1 MGTEG
6 AIRRF
11 TLENGLRVVVAED
24 RSAPVV
30 AISVNYDIGL
40 RTEREGRSGFAH
52 LFEHIMFRGSANVPD
67 GDFSR
72 LTSRYGGG
80 GNASTNLDQTNYTT
94 TLPTNALEL
103 GLFVESDRMGWPA
116 LSEEA
121 HRGECE
127 VVKEETRLRF
137 LNKPKT
143 EPIGGW
149 WLDMRALAFDGYPNA
164 HDGTGSFQE
173 IEASSAV
180 ETSEFFESYYTPGNA
195 VLSIVGDPGDAD
207 VEALVEK
214 WFGVIPARPT
224 APIPSVSEPPLTSER
239 RQVLV
244 DRLTPSPML
253 AVGWRTPDP
262 VADMASHAAAIV
274 LAEVLTGGEDGLLVR
289 RLVSKEQLATSVGG
303 FVEFFGLQFLARD
316 PLLLT
321 VTVHHDGA
329 EPDAVL
335 AAIDDE
341 LVSLGTE
348 LDAEV
353 FARARTTV
361 LTRWLQNIDEIG
373 MRSIWVA
380 GLELIWGRAELL
392 HEIADLYRSV
402 TLDDV
407 VRVAREY
414 LTPNTRAVLD
424 IQPDHGRAG
433 VGAPAPAEAGLG
445 RPAGNDG
452 GAK

>member
-1 MGTEG
+1 MASPLG
-6 AIRRF
+6 IRRF
-11 TLENGLRVVVAED
+11 TLDNGLRVVVAED
-24 RSAPVV
+24 RAAPVV

-80 GNASTNLDQTNYTT
+80 GNASTGLDQTNYTT

-103 GLFVESDRMGWPA
+103 GLFVESDRMGWPT

-164 HDGTGSFQE
+164 HDGTGSFEE
-173 IEASSAV
+173 IEASSAA
-180 ETSEFFESYYTPGNA
+180 ETQEFFESYYTPANA
-195 VLSIVGDPGDAD
+195 VLSVVGDPGDVD

-214 WFGVIPARPT
+214 WFGAIPGRPT
-224 APIPSVSEPPLTSER
+224 APIPPVSEPPLSAER
-239 RQVLV
+239 RRVLI
-244 DRLTPSPML
+244 DKLTPSPML

-274 LAEVLTGGEDGLLVR
+274 LAEVLVAQEEGLLAR
-289 RLVSKEQLATSVGG
+289 RLVSKEQLATSVAG

-316 PLLLT
+316 PLLLS
-321 VTVHHDGA
+321 VTIHHDWS
-329 EPDAVL
+329 EPDALLSTV
-335 AAIDDE
+335 DDE
-341 LVSLGTE
+341 VAQFIAGPDEGAVT
-348 LDAEV
+348 
-353 FARARTTV
+353 RAKTTV
-361 LTRWLQNIDEIG
+361 LTRWLQNIDELG
-373 MRSIWVA
+373 MRSIFVA
-380 GLELIWGRAELL
+380 GFELIWGRAELL
-392 HEIADLYRSV
+392 DEIADLYRMV
-402 TLDDV
+402 TVDDV
-407 VRVAREY
+407 VRVAREF
-414 LTPNTRAVLD
+414 LTPHSRAVLD
-424 IQPDHGRAG
+424 IRPPDG
-433 VGAPAPAEAGLG
+433 PAEGP
-445 RPAGNDG
+445 R
-452 GAK
+452 

>member
-1 MGTEG
+1 MATDG
-6 AIRRF
+6 IRRF
-11 TLENGLRVVVAED
+11 TLDNGLRVVVAED

-52 LFEHIMFRGSANVPD
+52 LFEHIMFRGSANVAD

-72 LTSRYGGG
+72 LLSRYGGG
-80 GNASTNLDQTNYTT
+80 GNASTGLDQTNYTT

-149 WLDMRALAFDGYPNA
+149 WLDMRALAFDQYPNA
-164 HDGTGSFQE
+164 HDGTGSFE
-173 IEASSAV
+173 DIEASSAL
-180 ETSEFFESYYTPGNA
+180 ETREFFESYYTPANA
-195 VLSIVGDPGDAD
+195 VLSIVGDPGDVD
-207 VEALVEK
+207 VRALVEK
-214 WFGVIPARPT
+214 WFGVIPGRPT
-224 APIPSVSEPPLTSER
+224 APIPSVSEPPLTEER
-239 RQVLV
+239 REVLV

-262 VADMASHAAAIV
+262 VADMTSHAAAIV
-274 LAEVLTGGEDGLLVR
+274 LAELLVGGEEGLLVR
-289 RLVSKEQLATSVGG
+289 RLVSKEQLATSVAG

-321 VTVHHDGA
+321 VTIHHEGSD
-329 EPDAVL
+329 PDSIL
-335 AAIDDE
+335 DTIDDE
-341 LVSLGTE
+341 LAQLLSG
-348 LDAEV
+348 LDDESV
-353 FARARTTV
+353 ARARTTV
-361 LTRWLQNIDEIG
+361 LTRWLQNIDEVG
-373 MRSIWVA
+373 MRSIFVA
-380 GLELIWGRAELL
+380 GFELIWGRAELL

-402 TLDDV
+402 DV
-407 VRVAREY
+407 DAVVKVAAEY
-414 LTPNTRAVLD
+414 LTPNSRAVLD
-424 IQPDHGRAG
+424 IQPAG
-433 VGAPAPAEAGLG
+433 
-445 RPAGNDG
+445 DS
-452 GAK
+452 K

>member
-1 MGTEG
+1 MSTEPG
-6 AIRRF
+6 IRRF
-11 TLENGLRVVVAED
+11 RLDNGLRVVVAED

-30 AISVNYDIGL
+30 AVSVNYDIGL

-80 GNASTNLDQTNYTT
+80 GNASTGLDQTNYTT

-103 GLFVESDRMGWPA
+103 GLFVESDRMGWPT

-137 LNKPKT
+137 LNKPRT

-149 WLDMRALAFDGYPNA
+149 WLDMRSLAFDEFPNA
-164 HDGTGSFQE
+164 HDGTGSFEE

-180 ETSEFFESYYTPGNA
+180 ETREFFDSYYTPANA
-195 VLSIVGDPGDAD
+195 VLSIVGDPGDVD
-207 VEALVEK
+207 VQALVER
-214 WFGVIPARPT
+214 WFGVIPGRPT
-224 APIPSVSEPPLTSER
+224 APIPSVTEPPPTAER
-239 RQVLV
+239 RKVLY

-274 LAEVLTGGEDGLLVR
+274 LAEVLVGGEEGLLVR
-289 RLVSKEQLATSVGG
+289 RLVSKEQLATSVAG

-321 VTVHHDGA
+321 VTIHHEGA
-329 EPDAVL
+329 EPDL
-335 AAIDDE
+335 ILDTIDDE
-341 LVSLGTE
+341 LTRLASG
-348 LDAEV
+348 LDEASV
-353 FARARTTV
+353 ARARTSV
-361 LTRWLQNIDEIG
+361 LTRWLQNMDEVG
-373 MRSIWVA
+373 MRSIFVA
-380 GLELIWGRAELL
+380 GFELIWGRAELL
-392 HEIADLYRSV
+392 HEIAGIYRSV
-402 TLDDV
+402 RVDDV
-407 VRVAREY
+407 VRVAKDY
-414 LTPNTRAVLD
+414 LTSNTRAVLD
-424 IQPDHGRAG
+424 IQPAG
-433 VGAPAPAEAGLG
+433 DP
-445 RPAGNDG
+445 
-452 GAK
+452 K